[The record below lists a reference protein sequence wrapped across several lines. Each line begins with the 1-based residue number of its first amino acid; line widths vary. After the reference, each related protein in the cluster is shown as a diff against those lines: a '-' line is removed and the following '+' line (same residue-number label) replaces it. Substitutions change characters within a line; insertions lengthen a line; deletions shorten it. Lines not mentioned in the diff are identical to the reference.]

1 MTNRTMNTVKGIGAS
16 LAIGAALG
24 MAGSYVMSNKKSM
37 AKKGRKAMKTF
48 TGIMDSM
55 QNMF

>member
-1 MTNRTMNTVKGIGAS
+1 MNTVRGIGAS

-24 MAGSYVMSNKKSM
+24 IAGSYVMNNKKSM

-48 TGIMDSM
+48 TGIVDSM